1 MPATQKSRQHSPFYV
16 LAGFRLISVF
26 HSRFTIDDSRGD
38 TGGQMINQERIK
50 NLLLELV
57 QIDSHSRKERE
68 VAEHIKKYCEE
79 MGAQVE
85 IDDAGEKVG
94 GNSGNV
100 IARFGGTIPGAQP
113 IMMSAH
119 MDTVVPGEGVKPIVE
134 GDIIRTDGTTV
145 LGGDDKSGC
154 VVIIEV
160 IRCLQEQKIPHT
172 AIEAIFSICEEV
184 GLLGA
189 KNVDVSKLKAKYG
202 IVFDSDDPGFLFTK
216 GPSSNHM
223 EFKIYGLESH
233 AGVAPEE
240 GISAIKI
247 AAEGIAA
254 MKLGRI
260 DQETTANI
268 GLIHGGMATN
278 IIPNLV
284 VLHGEARSH
293 SEEKREGHTQNMEK
307 CLEDAAA
314 KYEVTVAGKATKA
327 RVESHIERDYSS
339 MDVPDSSHVVQL
351 VIQAARRMGLDVK
364 TMASGGG
371 CDANVFNRKGIE
383 CANLGTGMR
392 PIHTVKEWLDVK
404 DMYAA
409 AEMTREMMKLNG
421 EMATSL

>member
-1 MPATQKSRQHSPFYV
+1 
-16 LAGFRLISVF
+16 
-26 HSRFTIDDSRGD
+26 
-38 TGGQMINQERIK
+38 MINQERIK
-50 NLLLELV
+50 NLLLEFV

-68 VAEHIKKYCEE
+68 IAERIKKYCEE

-100 IARFGGTIPGAQP
+100 IARFPGTITSAEP

-154 VVIIEV
+154 AVIIEV
-160 IRCLQEQKIPHT
+160 IRSLQDQNVPHT
-172 AIEAIFSICEEV
+172 PIEAIFSICEEV

-189 KNVDVSKLKAKYG
+189 KNVDVTKIKAKYG

-216 GPSSNHM
+216 GPSANHM
-223 EFKIYGLESH
+223 EYRIHGLESH

-240 GISAIKI
+240 GISAIRI
-247 AAEGIAA
+247 AAEGIAV

-260 DQETTANI
+260 DEETTANI
-268 GLIHGGMATN
+268 GQIEGGMATN
-278 IIPNLV
+278 ITPNLV
-284 VLHGEARSH
+284 VMKGEARSH
-293 SEEKREGHTQNMEK
+293 SEKKLEAQTKHMTK
-307 CLEDAAA
+307 CFEDAAA
-314 KYEVTVAGKATKA
+314 KYEVTVAGKTTKA
-327 RVESHIERDYSS
+327 SVEAHVVREYSS
-339 MDVPDSSHVVQL
+339 MDVPDASHVVQL
-351 VIQAARRMGLDVK
+351 VLKAAERMGLDVK

-392 PIHTVKEWLDVK
+392 AIHTVKEWLDVK
-404 DMYAA
+404 DMYAS
-409 AEMTREMMKLNG
+409 AEMTLEIMKLNG
-421 EMATSL
+421 ELAMKASATGA

>member
-1 MPATQKSRQHSPFYV
+1 
-16 LAGFRLISVF
+16 
-26 HSRFTIDDSRGD
+26 
-38 TGGQMINQERIK
+38 MINQERIK

-57 QIDSHSRKERE
+57 QIDSHSRKERD
-68 VAEHIKKYCEE
+68 VAQRIKKYCEE

-94 GNSGNV
+94 GNTGNV
-100 IARFGGTIPGAQP
+100 IARFPGTIPSAPP

-154 VVIIEV
+154 AVIIEV
-160 IRCLQEQKIPHT
+160 IRCLQEQNIPHT
-172 AIEAIFSICEEV
+172 PIEAIFSICEEV

-189 KNVDVSKLKAKYG
+189 KNVDVSKLKCKYG

-216 GPSSNHM
+216 GPSANHM
-223 EFKIYGLESH
+223 EYRIHGLESH

-240 GISAIKI
+240 GISAIRI
-247 AAEGIAA
+247 AAEAISA
-254 MKLGRI
+254 MTLGRI
-260 DQETTANI
+260 DEETTANI
-268 GLIHGGMATN
+268 GQIEGGMATN

-284 VLHGEARSH
+284 VLKGEARSH
-293 SEEKREGHTQNMEK
+293 SEAKLEAQTQHMTK
-307 CLEDAAA
+307 CFEDAAA
-314 KYEVTVAGKATKA
+314 KYEVTVAGKTTKA
-327 RVESHIERDYSS
+327 SVEAHVVREYSS
-339 MDVPDSSHVVQL
+339 MDVPDASHVVQL
-351 VIQAARRMGLDVK
+351 VLQAAQRMGLDVK

-392 PIHTVKEWLDVK
+392 AIHTVKEWLDVK
-404 DMYAA
+404 DMYAS
-409 AEMTREMMKLNG
+409 AEMTLEIMKLNG
-421 EMATSL
+421 ELAMKSSATGA

>member
-1 MPATQKSRQHSPFYV
+1 
-16 LAGFRLISVF
+16 
-26 HSRFTIDDSRGD
+26 
-38 TGGQMINQERIK
+38 MINQERIK
-50 NLLLELV
+50 NMLLELV
-57 QIDSHSRKERE
+57 QIDSHSRKERNI
-68 VAEHIKKYCEE
+68 AERIKKYCEE

-85 IDDAGEKVG
+85 IDDAGEAVG

-100 IARFGGTIPGAQP
+100 IARFAGTIPQAAS

-134 GDIIRTDGTTV
+134 GDIIRTDETTV

-154 VVIIEV
+154 AVIIEL
-160 IRCLQEQKIPHT
+160 IRCLQEQNIPHT
-172 AIEAIFSICEEV
+172 PIEAIFSICEEV

-223 EFKIYGLESH
+223 EFRVHGRESH

-247 AAEGIAA
+247 AGEGLAV
-254 MKLGRI
+254 MNLGRI

-268 GLIHGGMATN
+268 GQIEGGMATN

-284 VLHGEARSH
+284 VLKGEARSH
-293 SEEKREGHTQNMEK
+293 NEQKLEAQTQHMLK
-307 CLEDAAA
+307 CLQDAAER
-314 KYEVTVAGKATKA
+314 YQVTTNGKTTRAS
-327 RVESHIERDYSS
+327 VEAHIERDYSS
-339 MDVPDSSHVVQL
+339 MDVPDSSYVVKL
-351 VIQAARRMGLDVK
+351 VLQAAKRMGLDVK

-392 PIHTVKEWLDVK
+392 AIHTVKEWLDVK
-404 DMYAA
+404 DMYAS
-409 AEMTREMMKLNG
+409 AEMTIEIMKLNG
-421 EMATSL
+421 ELAAGSR